1 MPLLQHPL
9 PSVQAY
15 VQAFSEAPLPV
26 LRHTVRAFAK
36 LRESGESVGASRLA
50 AIVMSD
56 PLMTMRLLTHLERH
70 RRQSQNHDITTI
82 ERAVLMMG
90 VEPFFAAFAEL
101 PTVEDALAAHPR
113 ALIGALKVMAR
124 ARRAAIYARDFA
136 VVRRDVDPQEITVAT
151 LLHEATEI
159 VCWILAPQLT
169 LQVVE
174 RQRENPQMRSAD
186 AQRAVFGTSAAELQ
200 LALIRAWH
208 LPELLITLLDDS
220 QQDNPR
226 VRTIRLAAD
235 FARHLAH
242 GWEDPALPDDLAA
255 LEALLRLGREP
266 LLHRLGVPD
275 DIHAR
280 FLPPPAADPATPPT
294 A

>member
-1 MPLLQHPL
+1 MSLLQHPL

-15 VQAFSEAPLPV
+15 VQAVSDAPLPV
-26 LRHTVRAFAK
+26 LRHTVRAFAS
-36 LRESGESVGASRLA
+36 LRESGENVGARHLA

-90 VEPFFAAFAEL
+90 VEPFFATFAGL

-113 ALIGALKVMAR
+113 ALIGVLKVIAR
-124 ARRAAIYARDFA
+124 ARRAADYARDFA
-136 VVRRDVDPQEITVAT
+136 VVRRDIDPQEITVAT

-169 LQVVE
+169 LQVLE

-186 AQRAVFGTSAAELQ
+186 AQRAVFGASAAELQ

-208 LPELLITLLDDS
+208 LPELLVTLLDDS

-226 VRTIRLAAD
+226 VRTIQLAAD

-255 LEALLRLGREP
+255 LEALLHLGRES

-275 DIHAR
+275 DIRAR
-280 FLPPPAADPATPPT
+280 FLPPPATEPATSPT

>member
-1 MPLLQHPL
+1 MSLLQHPL

-15 VQAFSEAPLPV
+15 VQAFSDAPLPV
-26 LRHTVRAFAK
+26 LRHTVRAFAS
-36 LRESGESVGASRLA
+36 LRESGENVGARHLSA
-50 AIVMSD
+50 VVIAD

-82 ERAVLMMG
+82 ERAVMMMG
-90 VEPFFAAFAEL
+90 VEPFFTAFADL

-113 ALIGALKVMAR
+113 ALIGVLKVIAR
-124 ARRAAIYARDFA
+124 ARRAADYARDFA
-136 VVRRDVDPQEITVAT
+136 VVRRDIDPQEITVAT

-159 VCWILAPQLT
+159 VCWIMAPQLT
-169 LQVVE
+169 LQVFE
-174 RQRENPQMRSAD
+174 RQRDNPRLRSAD
-186 AQRAVFGTSAAELQ
+186 AQRAVFGASAAELQ

-208 LPELLITLLDDS
+208 LPELLVTLLDDS

-226 VRTIRLAAD
+226 VRTIQRAAD

-255 LEALLRLGREP
+255 LEALLHLSREP
-266 LLHRLGVPD
+266 LLHRLGVPED
-275 DIHAR
+275 MRAR
-280 FLPPPAADPATPPT
+280 FLPPPAAEPAAAPT

>member
-1 MPLLQHPL
+1 MSLLQHPL

-15 VQAFSEAPLPV
+15 VQAFSDAPLPV
-26 LRHTVRAFAK
+26 LRHTVRAFAS
-36 LRESGESVGASRLA
+36 LRESGENVGARHLSA
-50 AIVMSD
+50 VVIAD

-82 ERAVLMMG
+82 ERAVMMMG
-90 VEPFFAAFAEL
+90 VEPFYTAFAVL

-113 ALIGALKVMAR
+113 ALIGVLKVIAR
-124 ARRAAIYARDFA
+124 ARRAADYARDFA
-136 VVRRDVDPQEITVAT
+136 VVRRDIDPQEITVAT

-159 VCWILAPQLT
+159 VCWIMAPQLT
-169 LQVVE
+169 LQVFE
-174 RQRENPQMRSAD
+174 RQRENPRLRSAD
-186 AQRAVFGTSAAELQ
+186 AQRAVFGASAAELQ

-208 LPELLITLLDDS
+208 LPELLVTLLDDS

-226 VRTIRLAAD
+226 VRTIQLAAD

-242 GWEDPALPDDLAA
+242 GWGDPALPDDLAA
-255 LEALLRLGREP
+255 LEALLHLSREP
-266 LLHRLGVPD
+266 LLHRLGVPED
-275 DIHAR
+275 MRAR
-280 FLPPPAADPATPPT
+280 FLPPPAAEPAAAPT

>member
-1 MPLLQHPL
+1 MSLLQTPL

-15 VQAFSEAPLPV
+15 VQAFSDAPLPV
-26 LRHTVRAFAK
+26 LRHTVRAFAT
-36 LRESGESVGASRLA
+36 LRESGENVGARHLA
-50 AIVMSD
+50 GIVISD

-90 VEPFFAAFAEL
+90 VEPFFTAFAEL
-101 PTVEDALAAHPR
+101 PTVEDALAEHPR
-113 ALIGALKVMAR
+113 ALIGVLKVIAR
-124 ARRAAIYARDFA
+124 ARRAADYARDFA
-136 VVRRDVDPQEITVAT
+136 VVRRDIDPQEITVAT

-159 VCWILAPQLT
+159 VCWIVAPQLT
-169 LQVVE
+169 LQVIE
-174 RQRENPQMRSAD
+174 RQRENPRMRSAD
-186 AQRAVFGTSAAELQ
+186 AQRAVFGTSMPELQ

-208 LPELLITLLDDS
+208 LPELLVSLLDDS

-226 VRTIRLAAD
+226 VRTIQLATD

-255 LEALLRLGREP
+255 LEALLHLSREP
-266 LLHRLGVPD
+266 LLQRLGVPEEVRV
-275 DIHAR
+275 R
-280 FLPPPAADPATPPT
+280 FLPPPAAEPATAPT

>member
-1 MPLLQHPL
+1 MSLLQHPL

-15 VQAFSEAPLPV
+15 VQAFSDAPLPV
-26 LRHTVRAFAK
+26 LRHTVRAFAS
-36 LRESGESVGASRLA
+36 LRESGENVGARHLSA
-50 AIVMSD
+50 VVIAD

-82 ERAVLMMG
+82 ERAVMMMG
-90 VEPFFAAFAEL
+90 VEPFFTAFADL

-113 ALIGALKVMAR
+113 ALIGVLKVIAR
-124 ARRAAIYARDFA
+124 ARRAADYARDFA
-136 VVRRDVDPQEITVAT
+136 VVRRDIDPQEITVAT

-159 VCWILAPQLT
+159 VCWIMAPQLT
-169 LQVVE
+169 LQVFE
-174 RQRENPQMRSAD
+174 RQRDNPRLRSAD
-186 AQRAVFGTSAAELQ
+186 AQRAVFGASAAELQ

-208 LPELLITLLDDS
+208 LPELLVTLLDDS

-226 VRTIRLAAD
+226 VRTIQLAAD

-255 LEALLRLGREP
+255 LEALLHLSREP
-266 LLHRLGVPD
+266 LLHRLGVPE
-275 DIHAR
+275 DIRAR
-280 FLPPPAADPATPPT
+280 FLPPPAAEPVTAPT

>member
-1 MPLLQHPL
+1 MSLLQHPL

-15 VQAFSEAPLPV
+15 VQAFSDAPLPV
-26 LRHTVRAFAK
+26 LRHTVRAFAS
-36 LRESGESVGASRLA
+36 LRESGENVGARHLSA
-50 AIVMSD
+50 VVIAD

-82 ERAVLMMG
+82 ERAVMMMG
-90 VEPFFAAFAEL
+90 VEPFFTAFADL

-113 ALIGALKVMAR
+113 ALIGVLKVIAR
-124 ARRAAIYARDFA
+124 ARRAADYARDFA
-136 VVRRDVDPQEITVAT
+136 VVRRDIDPQEITVAT

-159 VCWILAPQLT
+159 VCWIMAPQLT
-169 LQVVE
+169 LQVFE
-174 RQRENPQMRSAD
+174 RQRDNPRLRSAD
-186 AQRAVFGTSAAELQ
+186 AQRAVFGASAAELQ

-208 LPELLITLLDDS
+208 LPELLVTLLDDS

-226 VRTIRLAAD
+226 VRTIQLAAD
-235 FARHLAH
+235 FARYLAH

-255 LEALLRLGREP
+255 LEALLHLSREP
-266 LLHRLGVPD
+266 LLHRLGVPED
-275 DIHAR
+275 MRAR
-280 FLPPPAADPATPPT
+280 FLPPPAAEPAAAPT

>member
-1 MPLLQHPL
+1 MSLLQHPL

-26 LRHTVRAFAK
+26 LRHTVRAFNT
-36 LRESGESVGASRLA
+36 LRESGENVGSRHLA
-50 AIVMSD
+50 GIIVSD

-90 VEPFFAAFAEL
+90 VEPFFAAFADL

-113 ALIGALKVMAR
+113 ALIGVLKVIAR
-124 ARRAAIYARDFA
+124 ARRAADYARDFA
-136 VVRRDVDPQEITVAT
+136 VVRRDIDPQEITVAT

-159 VCWILAPQLT
+159 VCWIVAPQLT
-169 LQVVE
+169 LQVFE
-174 RQRENPQMRSAD
+174 RQRDNPRLRSAD
-186 AQRAVFGTSAAELQ
+186 AQRAVFGASAAELQ

-208 LPELLITLLDDS
+208 LPELLVTLLDDS

-226 VRTIRLAAD
+226 VRTIQLAAD

-255 LEALLRLGREP
+255 LEALLHLSREP
-266 LLHRLGVPD
+266 LLHRLGVPED
-275 DIHAR
+275 MRAR
-280 FLPPPAADPATPPT
+280 FLSPPAAEPAAAPT